1 MPPKSDPMVEL
12 YTNLYNT
19 TSTATYIPTT
29 YTTNGCTIASYP
41 SVDMVYAT
49 PASEEIKEYT
59 TKTDAHIDHLEEDIE
74 FLNEERKY
82 LIEELKKKD
91 DDLRAAYTRIT
102 DTEARITQLESSRDA
117 LTAEVNWMMTQLQKL
132 ITVEVKV

>member
-1 MPPKSDPMVEL
+1 MPPKSNPVEEL

-19 TSTATYIPTT
+19 TSTTAYAPLT
-29 YTTNGCTIASYP
+29 YTTNNCTIASYP
-41 SVDMVYAT
+41 SVNMSYASS
-49 PASEEIKEYT
+49 ASEEIKEYT
-59 TKTDAHIDHLEEDIE
+59 NKTDAHIDHLEEDIE

-91 DDLRAAYTRIT
+91 DDLRAAHTRIT

-117 LTAEVNWMMTQLQKL
+117 LANEVDWMMAQLQKL